1 MAQAECI
8 TTAIRELMSRGHPSK
23 STSPRAAHTELPLTA
38 ADVGMAI
45 RNIGAQSR
53 MVAADYAE
61 ALQLISTTH
70 RLDGLPAEVRYAVF
84 HHHLVYEYFADGNYW
99 YDTSRLLVE

>member
-1 MAQAECI
+1 
-8 TTAIRELMSRGHPSK
+8 
-23 STSPRAAHTELPLTA
+23 
-38 ADVGMAI
+38 
-45 RNIGAQSR
+45 

-70 RLDGLPAEVRYAVF
+70 RLDGLPAEVRYAMF

-99 YDTSRLLVE
+99 YDTSRLLME